1 MLTSAKLNDGWKHYG
16 AYPGGWC
23 RGKKCVE
30 EGLHPLLTT
39 DSRPTNKMPKRS
51 PTPLLLKYDE
61 AAAMLAVSK
70 SKIYR
75 MVMAGEIP
83 AVRFGGNI
91 RIKMTDLEQ
100 LVEGLPKKK
109 PMTQS

>member
-1 MLTSAKLNDGWKHYG
+1 MAKK
-16 AYPGGWC
+16 
-23 RGKKCVE
+23 
-30 EGLHPLLTT
+30 T
-39 DSRPTNKMPKRS
+39 PK
-51 PTPLLLKYDE
+51 PLLLNYHD
-61 AAAMLAVSK
+61 AAALLAVSK

-75 MVMAGEIP
+75 MVIAGEIP

-91 RIKMTDLEQ
+91 RIRMTDLEQ

>member
-1 MLTSAKLNDGWKHYG
+1 
-16 AYPGGWC
+16 
-23 RGKKCVE
+23 
-30 EGLHPLLTT
+30 
-39 DSRPTNKMPKRS
+39 
-51 PTPLLLKYDE
+51 
-61 AAAMLAVSK
+61 MLAVSK